1 MDITRLHLLLNY
13 YPSIGMVIGVLILL
27 AGFWFKNQRAKK
39 FSMKLFIA
47 LALFTFPVF
56 VTGEMAG
63 SIPGAYSG
71 AHAEALNKH
80 KSLARPS
87 FLLIEATGA
96 LAIVGL
102 ALMRRRPEREQLA
115 LITLALFAAA
125 SMLVVLTATYFG
137 RQVKFAGQVSTIV
150 SSSDLHR
157 QALKTTDGNDT
168 EKQIWHA

>member
-39 FSMKLFIA
+39 FSMKLFVA

-63 SIPGAYSG
+63 SISGAYSG
-71 AHAEALNKH
+71 AYAETLNKH
-80 KSLARPS
+80 KSFARPS

-102 ALMRRRPEREQLA
+102 ALMRRGSEREQLA

-125 SMLVVLTATYFG
+125 SMIVVLTATYFG
-137 RQVKFAGQVSTIV
+137 RQVKFAGPPATVVSNA
-150 SSSDLHR
+150 DLQS
-157 QALKTTDGNDT
+157 QAGK
-168 EKQIWHA
+168 I